1 MDGSPRG
8 YDRGDQS
15 VAGCEYGALPTVGSS
30 AYHAGGE
37 ATAMRRTGWL
47 TWVLLAAS
55 LCSVSPARAAK
66 SVATPPGNSA
76 GNEYVETLPGPTGNQ
91 VLAPAGSALLPPA
104 VMRDLASQGTPGLL
118 VLALGPRS
126 ASATRAGGGSTAG
139 GPGRVRP
146 NAPATRPEAPSVAFS
161 NLLIGTGPGGLGWG
175 LPAILAAIAVAAL
188 VFARRRGSSKSSR
201 RP

>member
-1 MDGSPRG
+1 
-8 YDRGDQS
+8 
-15 VAGCEYGALPTVGSS
+15 LPTVGSS

-91 VLAPAGSALLPPA
+91 ALGPAGSALLPPA
-104 VMRDLASQGTPGLL
+104 VMRALASQGTPGLL

-126 ASATRAGGGSTAG
+126 ASATRAGRGSTSLGATAG
-139 GPGRVRP
+139 GPGRLRP

-188 VFARRRGSSKSSR
+188 GFARRRGSSKSSR